1 MDVPFATTSPT
12 RAKQGG
18 ASRGIFQGP
27 AKLYSS
33 SADPQSPSTRFTHS
47 DSLSRP
53 LTCYSTLVP
62 VFDARA
68 FFQPGQKGKRRPLDE
83 LDFDALAQL
92 PTWKGP
98 VPDLALISVL
108 CSAGKYKNPPSLGLN
123 VYGVVVLMT

>member
-1 MDVPFATTSPT
+1 MDAPFATTSPT

-18 ASRGIFQGP
+18 TSRVMFQGP

-33 SADPQSPSTRFTHS
+33 SSDPQSPSMHFIYPPFIYQLLTRY
-47 DSLSRP
+47 L
-53 LTCYSTLVP
+53 TLVP

-83 LDFDALAQL
+83 LNFDALAQL
-92 PTWKGP
+92 PSWNGEIP
-98 VPDLALISVL
+98 ELALISVL
-108 CSAGKYKNPPSLGLN
+108 CSAGKYKDPPSLGLN